1 MNKTTFTIIAITIL
15 LLASFI
21 PVAENVTAEEA
32 KEAKTI
38 EVPVKIYTL
47 QGVKEIRKELPI
59 NEAMKLQKMANKAK
73 EAMEILHSKNASFM
87 ERIRANEIIDSLLYE
102 LKKNGLLGNLTIKEA
117 KELITGKYLQKQKN
131 SMEARKIMFIL
142 KLLNQN
148 GWQVNAMCYFTAFGA
163 ITDIFPWN
171 LIPSLLAFID
181 YSSELISIIIALLIL
196 FPILLLDCIPHPTT
210 VGYWI
215 VRPAGMPYKHA
226 IVDTIGLF
234 GKKTTGEFKEGK
246 VIAFTIGFTGVVI
259 FLVSMGFTLLTTFKK
274 T

>member
-1 MNKTTFTIIAITIL
+1 MNKTTFTFIAITIL

-21 PVAENVTAEEA
+21 PVAENAVAREEKIKA
-32 KEAKTI
+32 VSFRVE
-38 EVPVKIYTL
+38 IYTMH
-47 QGVKEIRKELPI
+47 GVKRIEKKVSLDK
-59 NEAMKLQKMANKAK
+59 AMKLMHIANETGKAI
-73 EAMEILHSKNASFM
+73 AVLHSKNASFM
-87 ERIRANEIIDSLLYE
+87 ERAKANAIINSFLYE
-102 LKKNGLLGNLTIKEA
+102 MKRNELLGEMSIEEA

-148 GWQVNAMCYFTAFGA
+148 GWQVNALCYFSAFGA